1 MGPKSLLFPSAA
13 PSGWSQKPDFGS
25 SPDVQGRFREVEQMG
40 PGIPVR
46 AGGGGGQQL
55 EDVLESCWARARVE
69 AGSNVC
75 GSMCH
80 RLCLG
85 RGS

>member
-1 MGPKSLLFPSAA
+1 MFRGD
-13 PSGWSQKPDFGS
+13 SGKWSRWALGFLWGL
-25 SPDVQGRFREVEQMG
+25 V
-40 PGIPVR
+40 
-46 AGGGGGQQL
+46 GGGGQQL

>member
-1 MGPKSLLFPSAA
+1 MFRGDSGKWSRWALGFLWGLVGGRAA
-13 PSGWSQKPDFGS
+13 
-25 SPDVQGRFREVEQMG
+25 
-40 PGIPVR
+40 
-46 AGGGGGQQL
+46 AGGCEG
-55 EDVLESCWARARVE
+55 ARARVE

-75 GSMCH
+75 GSMCR